1 MAQYNI
7 KIPMTSQSF
16 YTESQAQANRKKVMG
31 EINQKYA
38 RIIYKISKYTNV
50 PTQLIDSIIF
60 IESSGDAM
68 AKTGCCT
75 GLMMLGMPT
84 ASDVIVRE
92 IGAGRLNKYEKQII
106 YNTIGA
112 RWNSVGLDKIKKGQ
126 TTLGKTFITRNDLY
140 NPEFNILVGSMLL
153 GQLMDEFSQEGET
166 RLDKLAVV
174 YSKGRYGDIGKT
186 AIRHK
191 GSTDSLIS
199 KVPKASRYIKKL
211 VGKNG
216 MLDVL

>member
-1 MAQYNI
+1 MAEYNI
-7 KIPMTSQSF
+7 KIPMTSQS
-16 YTESQAQANRKKVMG
+16 YYNATQAEANRKKVMG

-38 RIIYKISKYTNV
+38 RTIYKISKYTNV
-50 PTQLIDSIIF
+50 PTELIESIIF

-112 RWNSVGLDKIKKGQ
+112 RWNSVGLDKVKKGQ
-126 TTLGKTFITRNDLY
+126 TTLGKTFITRNDLF

-153 GQLMDEFSQEGET
+153 GQLMDEFSEGDKT

-186 AIRHK
+186 AIKHT
-191 GSTDSLIS
+191 GSTDALIS
-199 KVPKASRYIKKL
+199 KVPQASRYIKKL

-216 MLDVL
+216 LLEVL